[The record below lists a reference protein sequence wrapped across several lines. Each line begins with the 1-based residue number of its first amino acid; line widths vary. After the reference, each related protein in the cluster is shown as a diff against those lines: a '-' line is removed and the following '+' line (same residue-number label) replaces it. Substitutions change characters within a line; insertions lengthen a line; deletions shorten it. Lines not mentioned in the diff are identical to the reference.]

1 MADAFPREKLQP
13 SLLDRLRDDLAS
25 SLTRLPERRAA
36 LDKELDAAQKRAF
49 ERLVADPRLDSRPRS
64 PSDMA
69 PFAELKAE
77 AKDLIEDVLALELIR
92 RAEHRRNVA
101 LSMTELRAAVLRDLA
116 HLLNTE
122 QAETLPLA
130 EGGEMVP
137 AFAGLPCCRDSVLNY
152 GIPSLAGR
160 VRTTADYAVLAQ
172 EVEAAIARFEP
183 RIRGVR
189 VRPEGHEADSA
200 IRTPVTLVI
209 EGELWGYP
217 LPEQLRVRTVLDLEE
232 GKAQVEGAEGAI

>member
-1 MADAFPREKLQP
+1 MAEAFPREKLQP

-36 LDKELDAAQKRAF
+36 LDKHLDDTQKQAL
-49 ERLVADPRLDSRPRS
+49 ERLVVDTRLESRPRS
-64 PSDMA
+64 PADMA
-69 PFAELKAE
+69 PFAGLAAE
-77 AKDLIEDVLALELIR
+77 ARDLLEDVLTLELAR
-92 RAEHRRNVA
+92 RAEQRRSVA
-101 LSMTELRAAVLRDLA
+101 LSLPELRAAVLRDLA

-122 QAETLPLA
+122 QVETMPLA

-137 AFAGLPCCRDSVLNY
+137 AFAGLPCSRDSVLNY

-160 VRTTADYAVLAQ
+160 IRTAADYDALAR
-172 EVEAAIARFEP
+172 EVETAIVRFEP

-189 VRPEGHEADSA
+189 VRPEGHEADLAVRS
-200 IRTPVTLVI
+200 PVTLVI

-217 LPEQLRVRTVLDLEE
+217 LPEQLRVRTVLDIEE
-232 GKAQVEGAEGAI
+232 GKARVEGAT